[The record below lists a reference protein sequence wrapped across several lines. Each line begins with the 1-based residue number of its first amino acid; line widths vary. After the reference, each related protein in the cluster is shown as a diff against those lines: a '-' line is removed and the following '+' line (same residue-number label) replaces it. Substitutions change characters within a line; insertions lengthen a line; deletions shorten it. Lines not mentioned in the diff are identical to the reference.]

1 MKKNKKNAVH
11 TIYKK
16 SDGTRV
22 PGCTTIVG
30 VKAKPQLIAWANRLG
45 INGISMDKYMDD
57 LAQVGSLT
65 HERIQCHFTGAKL
78 DTKEYSQNDIER
90 SENTM
95 KSFNNWVDGVD
106 IKPIFNEKE
115 LVSETKDFGGTID
128 MLAEIDGKNVLI
140 DFKTASGIYDDN
152 FIQLGGYKMLCEEHG
167 YRVDEAMIVRVGRDP
182 LEGYET
188 KKVVDM
194 SAYQEIF
201 EHLRQVYYLEKKIRK
216 QI

>member
-22 PGCTTIVG
+22 PGCTTITG
-30 VKAKPQLIAWANRLG
+30 MKAKPQLLPWANRLG
-45 INGISMDKYMDD
+45 LNGIAIDKYMDD
-57 LAQVGSLT
+57 LANVGKLT
-65 HERIQCHFTGAKL
+65 HELIHSHFTGKKV
-78 DTKEYSQNDIER
+78 DTNEYSQNDINR
-90 SENTM
+90 SNNAM
-95 KSFNNWVDGVD
+95 KSFNNW
-106 IKPIFNEKE
+106 IKGIEITPIFNELE
-115 LVSETKDFGGTID
+115 LVSETKDYGGTID
-128 MLAEIDGKNVLI
+128 MLGAINGKNVLI

-152 FIQLGGYKMLCEEHG
+152 FNQLGGYKMLCEEHG

-182 LEGYET
+182 LEGFET